1 MKPLPYERYVITD
14 YELMKAAALWR
25 VGYDTHDIAR
35 KLRVHESAI
44 YNRLNVIR
52 GAKRG

>member
-1 MKPLPYERYVITD
+1 MKPLPHERLAITEYEV
-14 YELMKAAALWR
+14 MKAAALWR
-25 VGYDTHDIAR
+25 VGYDTHDIAS

>member
-1 MKPLPYERYVITD
+1 MKPLPYERYVITE
-14 YELMKAAALWR
+14 YEVLSAAALWR
-25 VGYDTHDIAR
+25 VGLDTYEIAK

-52 GAKRG
+52 GSKP

>member
-1 MKPLPYERYVITD
+1 MKPLPYERYVITE
-14 YELMKAAALWR
+14 YEVLSAAALWR
-25 VGYDTHDIAR
+25 VGLDTHEIAK